1 MSAIINP
8 DLSAVKQQVD
18 VQGREIAELRG
29 SVNQMEKYLLSVN
42 RQSTLQIA
50 AIVISLCLTIG
61 GGLYFQ
67 TASIDKR
74 FEQIEKRMDALE
86 RRMDRI
92 ERNLDELNKEL
103 RARRETKEKISLSKP
118 LSPRIPLNAS
128 SASARPA
135 E

>member
-1 MSAIINP
+1 MSATINP
-8 DLSAVKQQVD
+8 DLVAVKQQLD
-18 VQGREIAELRG
+18 AQGKEIAELRG

-67 TASIDKR
+67 TAAIDR
-74 FEQIEKRMDALE
+74 RMEQIEKRIDVLE

-92 ERNLDELNKEL
+92 ERNLDDLNKEL
-103 RARRETKEKISLSKP
+103 RAKREAK
-118 LSPRIPLNAS
+118 
-128 SASARPA
+128 
-135 E
+135 